1 MSKYFHSFCHCSNRL
16 INSRERGSRNKNL
29 TPEHDTFFSRR
40 RRREKLPSSSSN
52 NSSPSAED
60 NVSYSYAV
68 LNVSPPT
75 SPTYKSPEY
84 KSNSNEVLMASLKLP
99 VQILNA
105 TSTTAT
111 ETPSTALNLSS
122 DMTDIPYIE
131 DVDSPTTNAPIV
143 PLRQSKSVS
152 QANQLVKKCAFPLT
166 KLKSQYKSQQLPLS
180 TASNTTDSPTSIP
193 PPTATTTSQSN
204 RSLFDS
210 RKNSGIDGNVDKN
223 VSQPTPTLTS
233 SVQKPKSMK
242 TTSIFSTEPKLT
254 ASITSIGGDV
264 MRSKTAEFERMLMQQ
279 NKRNSKSNSID
290 SGMYKRNDTKQLP
303 SATLRTSSTNL
314 QSNRKS
320 SDILATSATK
330 SGGSDTTTANVG
342 TRNGP
347 IYKRRDV
354 ISSAL
359 NMKK

>member
-1 MSKYFHSFCHCSNRL
+1 MCTHIRL
-16 INSRERGSRNKNL
+16 VCSRERGSRNKNL

-105 TSTTAT
+105 TSATST

-131 DVDSPTTNAPIV
+131 DVDSPTSNPPIV

-166 KLKSQYKSQQLPLS
+166 KLKSQYKSQQMPALS
-180 TASNTTDSPTSIP
+180 TADSASPTSR
-193 PPTATTTSQSN
+193 SQS
-204 RSLFDS
+204 DS
-210 RKNSGIDGNVDKN
+210 RRNSGVADGSVDKN
-223 VSQPTPTLTS
+223 ASQPSSTLS
-233 SVQKPKSMK
+233 SGIQKPKSVK
-242 TTSIFSTEPKLT
+242 TASIFSTEPKLT

-290 SGMYKRNDTKQLP
+290 SGIHRRNDTKQLP
-303 SATLRTSSTNL
+303 SITSRAPSTNL
-314 QSNRKS
+314 QSSRNS
-320 SDILATSATK
+320 SDILATSAANSK
-330 SGGSDTTTANVG
+330 SGGSDTTPNVG